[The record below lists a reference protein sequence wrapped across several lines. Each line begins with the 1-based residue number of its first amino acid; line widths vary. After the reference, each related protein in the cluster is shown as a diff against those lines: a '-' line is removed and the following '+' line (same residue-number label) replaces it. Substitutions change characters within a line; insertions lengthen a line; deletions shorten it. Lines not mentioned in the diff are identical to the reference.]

1 MDYIDVFRN
10 YESDFYHYMVSNGN
24 LGFKTSRDYIS
35 RLRFLAQSYLID
47 GNISEEQIENILRK
61 EEAIMCERKN
71 YNTKHAISDFR
82 SGLRKFLNFIIY
94 VNSNAPI
101 KLVNEEVR
109 KVEKDL
115 SLTHTERTSIIQSR
129 VGQGKFRESLISYWN
144 GCSLSNCMMTQV
156 LIASHIKPWCDCNN
170 NERLDVFNGLL
181 LLPNYD
187 KLFDKGYITFD
198 QKGVLVISHLLKSE
212 EQEILG
218 VEKGMSLNKI
228 EEGHLQYLKYHNDY
242 RFIG

>member
-1 MDYIDVFRN
+1 MDYIDIFRN

-24 LGFKTSRDYIS
+24 LGIKTSRDYIS

-47 GNISEEQIENILRK
+47 GNMSEEHIDYILQK
-61 EEAIMCERKN
+61 EDTIKGEREI
-71 YNTKHAISDFR
+71 YNTQHAISDFR
-82 SGLRKFLNFIIY
+82 SGLKKFLKFIIY
-94 VNSNAPI
+94 ANSNSAI
-101 KLVNEEVR
+101 NLVNEEVC

-115 SLTHTERTSIIQSR
+115 TLTQTERTTIIQSR

-144 GCSLSNCMMTQV
+144 GCSLSNCSMTQV
-156 LIASHIKPWCDCNN
+156 LIASHIKPWCDCDN

-198 QKGVLVISHLLKSE
+198 QRGRLVVSRLLKSE

-218 VEKGMSLNKI
+218 VKNGMSLNKI

-242 RFIG
+242 RYIG